1 MTTPGPESDPYAAHD
16 SDPYAATERHDWRY
30 QPVVPSWSAG
40 QDWNAGPQYDDTG
53 WQIDLSNVDW
63 GADAGPR
70 QREDRPRRRSAPS
83 QYEDLQDGNGVRP
96 AYRRPR
102 RPAGP
107 PPARPERQTGRRGRH
122 ARPVDEQYA
131 PPRPDEQYAPPRRDQ
146 RRAPPRRDQGYAP
159 SRPDEQYAPPRR
171 PDPSWD
177 RPVGPPPTRSRP
189 DGYSQPS
196 QPSYPPSAQ
205 PGYRPAPP
213 AGYRTPGYRKPR
225 PDAGSASIVK
235 SSGVMAVGTLGSRL
249 TGFLRTIAQSYALGL
264 GGIATAYN
272 LSNTLP
278 NVVYNLALGGILT
291 SVIVPL
297 IVNASRRDADRGEA
311 YDQRM

>member
-1 MTTPGPESDPYAAHD
+1 MTTPGPESDPYAAPD

-63 GADAGPR
+63 GADARPR
-70 QREDRPRRRSAPS
+70 QREDRPRRRGAPS
-83 QYEDLQDGNGVRP
+83 QYEDLQDGNGVLP

-122 ARPVDEQYA
+122 ARPIDEQYA
-131 PPRPDEQYAPPRRDQ
+131 PP
-146 RRAPPRRDQGYAP
+146 
-159 SRPDEQYAPPRR
+159 RPDEQYAPPRR

-189 DGYSQPS
+189 EGYSQPP

-264 GGIATAYN
+264 GGIATAY
-272 LSNTLP
+272 
-278 NVVYNLALGGILT
+278 
-291 SVIVPL
+291 
-297 IVNASRRDADRGEA
+297 
-311 YDQRM
+311 